1 MYSKAEF
8 WNYWDLLYIADQK
21 ITDISS
27 YFSIDSSDARCIL
40 LSLWYSINNEL
51 ISLFQSTEVQ
61 KEKASCCTT
70 ILFVVK
76 TLQDGEVNPPSDYGR
91 SLTGVLH
98 TRATA
103 VVEKYQEREDSI
115 QSGVRTTQ
123 VKRVAFPRAKN
134 TKKKSG
140 NLHFYSLSFSD
151 ESSRKWEKI
160 ALFPCFLKMLSS
172 SWRKGERE

>member
-1 MYSKAEF
+1 
-8 WNYWDLLYIADQK
+8 
-21 ITDISS
+21 
-27 YFSIDSSDARCIL
+27 
-40 LSLWYSINNEL
+40 
-51 ISLFQSTEVQ
+51 
-61 KEKASCCTT
+61 
-70 ILFVVK
+70 VVK

-134 TKKKSG
+134 TKKKNLGICTSIPYLLVMRAVG
-140 NLHFYSLSFSD
+140 NGRKLHFSLAS
-151 ESSRKWEKI
+151 
-160 ALFPCFLKMLSS
+160 
-172 SWRKGERE
+172 